1 MTFNDFKNNNFNL
14 MGICSS
20 VIDCV
25 YSWEVFE
32 SEPEKL
38 DILYIKD
45 YVLDILY
52 ISLWADRNMI

>member
-1 MTFNDFKNNNFNL
+1 

-20 VIDCV
+20 VINSV

-32 SEPEKL
+32 YDTEKL

-45 YVLDILY
+45 YVLDILFM
-52 ISLWADRNMI
+52 SLWADRNMI